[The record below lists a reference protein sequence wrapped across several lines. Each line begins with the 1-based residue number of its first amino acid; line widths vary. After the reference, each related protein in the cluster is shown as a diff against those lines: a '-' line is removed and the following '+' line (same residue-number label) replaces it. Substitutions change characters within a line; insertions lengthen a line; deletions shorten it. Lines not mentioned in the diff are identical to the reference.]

1 MAHEGPLGCTQRSTP
16 IVPNPNPN
24 PSPNLSPNETRA
36 DTTDCARVGG
46 VRNGMAQDGNT
57 LLHLAVVHN
66 KLAILTYLLS
76 LPAFQTQPVLQ
87 ATNAVRPSP

>member
-1 MAHEGPLGCTQRSTP
+1 
-16 IVPNPNPN
+16 
-24 PSPNLSPNETRA
+24 
-36 DTTDCARVGG
+36 
-46 VRNGMAQDGNT
+46 MAQDGNT